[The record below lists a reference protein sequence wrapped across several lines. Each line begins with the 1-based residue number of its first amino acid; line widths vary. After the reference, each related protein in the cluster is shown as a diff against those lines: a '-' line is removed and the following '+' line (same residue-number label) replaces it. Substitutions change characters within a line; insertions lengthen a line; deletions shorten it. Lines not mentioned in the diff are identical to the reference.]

1 MRIPFTWANCSGG
14 ISIIVK
20 ALFSSAGHARRRR
33 ERRLQRFKFDR
44 EHVAHDLDM
53 GNDVGAGDEAEI
65 ELVAVALH
73 GDVERDP
80 VGRDRHREDV
90 QQFAPA
96 AYSVCRGPGTLDT
109 VMLADGG
116 NTFDKSERL

>member
-1 MRIPFTWANCSGG
+1 MLGGGANAAP
-14 ISIIVK
+14 
-20 ALFSSAGHARRRR
+20 ALQIRG
-33 ERRLQRFKFDR
+33 

-90 QQFAPA
+90 QQFRA
-96 AYSVCRGPGTLDT
+96 CRARLPRSGHVGHRD
-109 VMLADGG
+109 VGGG